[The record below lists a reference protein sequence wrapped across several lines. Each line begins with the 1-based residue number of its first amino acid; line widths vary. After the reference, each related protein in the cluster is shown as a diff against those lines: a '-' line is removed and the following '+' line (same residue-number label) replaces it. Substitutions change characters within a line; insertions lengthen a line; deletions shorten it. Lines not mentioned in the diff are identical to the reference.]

1 MKDRDASDV
10 NAEFARMMAQT
21 AEERASYAHTD
32 RFCNLAHQS
41 TMELM
46 RQTQRIDSWNRWI
59 GPLTLCSLVMSA
71 IAVGVT
77 YFR

>member
-1 MKDRDASDV
+1 MKDRDATDV

-21 AEERASYAHTD
+21 AEERASYAHTEQ
-32 RFCNLAHQS
+32 FCNLAHQS

-46 RQTQRIDSWNRWI
+46 RQTQRTVSWNRWI
-59 GPLTLCSLVMSA
+59 VPLTLFSLVMSS

-77 YFR
+77 YLR